1 MGGPV
6 AEGVQVG
13 FERTMVQDVGF
24 GIRRLV
30 DIANNAL
37 SPAINDPC
45 TGVQAVHHL
54 SVPLCALARLRLGDW
69 MIRDGDGELRAA
81 VPRPKFPDYL
91 RLGTAQIRRFGAAEP
106 GVDPSEAPAER
117 RA

>member
-1 MGGPV
+1 
-6 AEGVQVG
+6 
-13 FERTMVQDVGF
+13 
-24 GIRRLV
+24 
-30 DIANNAL
+30 
-37 SPAINDPC
+37 
-45 TGVQAVHHL
+45 
-54 SVPLCALARLRLGDW
+54 

-91 RLGTAQIRRFGAAEP
+91 RLGLRAL